1 MATVINTNVGSIN
14 AVRLLDQSSRSQAT
28 SMERLTSG
36 LRINNSKDD
45 AAGQAVVTNMT
56 SQIRGLDM
64 ALRNTNDGI
73 SLVQTADGAMDEQ
86 VNMLQRMRE
95 LSIQALNGTYNQT
108 QKDAMKTEVDQLNLE
123 LKRIADTTKFNGI
136 KLLGTG
142 ANNVVLQVGWEANAE
157 NKITYTTGAFSTLT
171 IAAAAFNT
179 SAGITTVVTDI
190 STRLVTIE
198 AKRAEWGALNNRLEY
213 TVSNL
218 QNVSEN
224 ISASRSRIQDT
235 DYAKEAANLSRT
247 QVLQQAGMSMLTQ
260 ANQSTQNAL
269 SLLQ

>member
-14 AVRLLDQSSRSQAT
+14 AVRLLDQSARSQAT

-64 ALRNTNDGI
+64 AVRNANDGM

-95 LSIQALNGTYNQT
+95 LAIQSMNGTYTPT
-108 QKDAMKTEVDQLNLE
+108 QRGAMNAEVTQLNSE
-123 LKRIADTTKFNGI
+123 LTRIANTVKFNGTPLI
-136 KLLGTG
+136 DGT
-142 ANNVVLQVGWEANAE
+142 ATNLSFQVGWERGSP
-157 NKITYTTGAFSTLT
+157 NKIRFSSPAFRSIPALTVST
-171 IAAAAFNT
+171 AAVASTAV
-179 SAGITTVVTDI
+179 GLI
-190 STRLVTIE
+190 STRLQSIE
-198 AKRAEWGALNNRLEY
+198 SQRAKWGALQNRLEY

-218 QNVSEN
+218 QNVHEN

-235 DYAKEAANLSRT
+235 DYAKEAANLART

>member
-64 ALRNTNDGI
+64 AIRNANDGI
-73 SLVQTADGAMDEQ
+73 SLVQTADGAMNEQ

-95 LSIQALNGTYNQT
+95 LAIQSLNGTYSNT
-108 QKDAMKTEVDQLNLE
+108 QRAAMNEEVQQLNKE
-123 LKRIADTTKFNGI
+123 LTRIADTVKFNGQPLI
-136 KLLGTG
+136 NGSATG
-142 ANNVVLQVGWEANAE
+142 VQFQVGWEIGAE
-157 NKITYTTGAFSTLT
+157 NKITFSAQRFGSIATLT
-171 IAAAAFNT
+171 IASVIVAT
-179 SAGITTVVTDI
+179 SAVTKI
-190 STRLVTIE
+190 SNRLQSVETQR
-198 AKRAEWGALNNRLEY
+198 AKWGALQNRLEY

-218 QNVSEN
+218 QNVHEN

-235 DYAKEAANLSRT
+235 DYAKEAANLART

-260 ANQSTQNAL
+260 ANQSTQNVM

>member
-14 AVRLLDQSSRSQAT
+14 AVRLLDQSARSQAT

-64 ALRNTNDGI
+64 AVRNANDGM

-95 LSIQALNGTYNQT
+95 LAIQSMTGTYTDT
-108 QKDAMKTEVDQLNLE
+108 QREAMDAEVQELNSE
-123 LKRIADTTKFNGI
+123 LTRIQSTIKFNGNS
-136 KLLGTG
+136 LLDGTS
-142 ANNVVLQVGWEANAE
+142 AINFQVGWENGSN
-157 NKITYTTGAFSTLT
+157 NKIAFTKASFGSLGISIKTAATASAAVST
-171 IAAAAFNT
+171 I
-179 SAGITTVVTDI
+179 SA
-190 STRLVTIE
+190 RLQSIE
-198 AKRAEWGALNNRLEY
+198 SQRAKWGALQNRLEY

-218 QNVSEN
+218 QNVNEN

-235 DYAKEAANLSRT
+235 DYAKEAANLART

>member
-14 AVRLLDQSSRSQAT
+14 AVRLLDQSARSQAT

-64 ALRNTNDGI
+64 AVRNANDGI

-95 LSIQALNGTYNQT
+95 LGIQSMNGTYTASQRS
-108 QKDAMKTEVDQLNLE
+108 AMNEEFKQLNSE
-123 LKRIADTTKFNGI
+123 LTRISQTTKFNGTSLLNANASI
-136 KLLGTG
+136 KFH
-142 ANNVVLQVGWEANAE
+142 VGWENGVNNQIKFSARAFAS
-157 NKITYTTGAFSTLT
+157 ITGVS
-171 IAAAAFNT
+171 IGG
-179 SAGITTVVTDI
+179 SAGVTSLAIVAI
-190 STRLVTIE
+190 SNRLVSIE
-198 AKRAEWGALNNRLEY
+198 SQRARWGALQNRLEY

-218 QNVSEN
+218 QNV
-224 ISASRSRIQDT
+224 
-235 DYAKEAANLSRT
+235 
-247 QVLQQAGMSMLTQ
+247 
-260 ANQSTQNAL
+260 
-269 SLLQ
+269 